1 MGERSAWT
9 PIVIPPKH
17 MKIIEE
23 QITNLVES
31 NLWAHGTPEAKRTLD
46 TREITS
52 VKIEIYPKNT
62 KKDTV
67 EYLRDSR
74 PLILDFEK
82 GTAEMMI

>member
-1 MGERSAWT
+1 MSTAWI
-9 PIVIPPKH
+9 PILIPPKQ
-17 MKIIEE
+17 MKTLET
-23 QITNLVES
+23 QITNLVDSYLE
-31 NLWAHGTPEAKRTLD
+31 AYGPPDAKRTLD

-52 VKIEIYPKNT
+52 LKIEIYPKDT

-67 EYLRDSR
+67 ERLRDSR